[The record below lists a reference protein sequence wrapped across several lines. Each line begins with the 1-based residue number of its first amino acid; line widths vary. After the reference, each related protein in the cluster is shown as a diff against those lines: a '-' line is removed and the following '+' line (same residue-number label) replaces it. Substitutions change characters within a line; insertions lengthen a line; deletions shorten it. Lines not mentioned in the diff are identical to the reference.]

1 MLAVY
6 LTSLLLF
13 LSIKIS
19 FSFSEFLII
28 IWKTREQDLF
38 TTRAFFLN
46 VILHFCISSSG
57 VAGFNK
63 KNTHYTTSV
72 FWRVMVWLQGI
83 SLCFSPKGLLESSE
97 GGEEGGVPRK
107 SMNVNIWMLV
117 SSELR
122 WVVQHKTKTLHG
134 SSLDIFWDK
143 CFEDLFWEKSSPYER
158 TINWINNY
166 WSLFYGC
173 WNILLLID
181 NAGYSCSC

>member
-13 LSIKIS
+13 LSIKIF
-19 FSFSEFLII
+19 FSKFLII

-38 TTRAFFLN
+38 TTRAFFY

-57 VAGFNK
+57 VAVFI

-72 FWRVMVWLQGI
+72 FWRVMVWLQDI
-83 SLCFSPKGLLESSE
+83 SLCFPPKGLLENSE
-97 GGEEGGVPRK
+97 GGEVGGVPRK

-143 CFEDLFWEKSSPYER
+143 CFEDLFW
-158 TINWINNY
+158 
-166 WSLFYGC
+166 
-173 WNILLLID
+173 
-181 NAGYSCSC
+181 